1 MSELSGPI
9 WVQRFPTSTSVDE
22 LSLPFRDNLKRFLQA
37 LADANAEVHISA
49 TYRPVERAFLMHYAW
64 KIARDGMNPANVP
77 SHPGIDINWVHST
90 LQQSRHAAQQMVDA
104 YDMAHVAALNS
115 EHTARRAVDMTISW
129 TGPLSIRDSSGTVIK
144 ISTSP
149 RTGMNQK
156 LAQVGSGYGVK
167 KLMSDRPHWSLSGN

>member
-1 MSELSGPI
+1 
-9 WVQRFPTSTSVDE
+9 
-22 LSLPFRDNLKRFLQA
+22 
-37 LADANAEVHISA
+37 
-49 TYRPVERAFLMHYAW
+49 
-64 KIARDGMNPANVP
+64 
-77 SHPGIDINWVHST
+77 VHST